1 MSARIHEGNYV
12 QGDINFA
19 VGAGLKETFD
29 IVGALPLSTKK
40 ALAQAN
46 NISTDGATNS
56 DLGAILKSHVQNVW
70 VASTKGT
77 LPEELVKAHA
87 ARLQRHT
94 LTCELAGTREGDLL
108 ASGLRKRKTSATR
121 VQLLYVLDAAAYE
134 QKWKDHR
141 SQQALVVR
149 AIQELGNP
157 TTGVTIRQIADTV
170 KETKE
175 TTAPTANTAIPVIKK
190 LIEAGIVTC
199 LNPEAA
205 VVRKKK
211 DPKAEPVTSVKT
223 NNKPTP
229 TNKPVSKKH

>member
-46 NISTDGATNS
+46 NIPTDGATNS

-70 VASTKGT
+70 VGSTKGAV
-77 LPEELVKAHA
+77 PEELIKAHA

-94 LTCELAGTREGDLL
+94 LTCQAALSSSSEDLL
-108 ASGLRKRKTSATR
+108 ASPRRKVSKTR
-121 VQLLYVLDAAAYE
+121 VQLFYILDAAVYE

-211 DPKAEPVTSVKT
+211 EPKAEPVTSVKT

>member
-29 IVGALPLSTKK
+29 IVGALPLSQKK
-40 ALAQAN
+40 VLAQAN
-46 NISTDGATNS
+46 DIPTDGATNS
-56 DLGAILKSHVQNVW
+56 DLGAILKSHVHNVW

-87 ARLQRHT
+87 ARLQKHT
-94 LTCELAGTREGDLL
+94 LTCQAALSSSSDDLL
-108 ASGLRKRKTSATR
+108 AGPRRKVSKTR

-211 DPKAEPVTSVKT
+211 ETKAEPVTSVKT